1 MAVLWVELCPL
12 KRYIE
17 VITPGTV
24 TRTLLRKGVFADAID
39 LDRITREGLNLVD
52 CCPYKNKLSLEDR
65 DLQRE
70 SHVTTEAE
78 TWWRRWAVL
87 NGAAEQWGYG
97 AYAQR

>member
-78 TWWRRWAVL
+78 KGNADASPGKPRIGGDT
-87 NGAAEQWGYG
+87 
-97 AYAQR
+97 